1 MSADGRIVVVGAGQ
15 CAASAVATLRSRGF
29 VGEIVLIGAE
39 AELPYER
46 PPLSKD
52 YLLGET
58 SAEELCIRS
67 AEWYEENEI
76 DVRLRTAVMRLD
88 PKLRMVELSS
98 GESLAYDRLLIATG
112 GSPRRLKDVQ
122 SDRVLYLRHRDD
134 SERLGGYL
142 RAGEELLIL
151 GGGFIGCEVAASARK
166 AGVGVTVLEMQDHPL
181 QAVLG
186 SRVGKVLSEIH
197 RDAEVNLRTGER
209 VLSITEVTDGL
220 VVTTDRGRL
229 ECSRLLVAI
238 GLEPN
243 TGFLAHSGVECDN
256 GVRVDEFCRT
266 NVEGVYAAGDVASHY
281 HPVFDTRVRVE
292 HYDNAIKQGAAAAD
306 NMLGTL
312 TPFIDA
318 HWFWSDQYQHNLQS
332 VGNVKGYDELVIRG
346 EVEELAFSVFYLRGG
361 VVRSVFAINRATD
374 VSVGRR
380 MVLEGFRPDPELLRD
395 TDQNL
400 RRMVAP
406 APTKAA

>member
-1 MSADGRIVVVGAGQ
+1 
-15 CAASAVATLRSRGF
+15 
-29 VGEIVLIGAE
+29 
-39 AELPYER
+39 
-46 PPLSKD
+46 
-52 YLLGET
+52 
-58 SAEELCIRS
+58 
-67 AEWYEENEI
+67 
-76 DVRLRTAVMRLD
+76 
-88 PKLRMVELSS
+88 
-98 GESLAYDRLLIATG
+98 
-112 GSPRRLKDVQ
+112 VQ

-332 VGNVKGYDELVIRG
+332 VGIVKGYDELVIRG

-400 RRMVAP
+400 RRMIAP